1 MLYGHEPSTP
11 LASHIAKYFDNSIR
25 EDGIL
30 TIAKGGIVYTPG
42 SAGTLQEIFQ
52 EAVQN
57 HYLTFGYSSP
67 MIFLGKDFWTKE
79 VPIWP
84 LLRDM
89 MERGKY
95 KNLLLYLTDDLQ
107 EIEQV
112 LKDNVGSQCKKKEEN
127 HE

>member
-1 MLYGHEPSTP
+1 M
-11 LASHIAKYFDNSIR
+11 
-25 EDGIL
+25 
-30 TIAKGGIVYTPG
+30 YTPG

-67 MIFLGKDFWTKE
+67 MIFLGKEFWTKE
-79 VPIWP
+79 IPIWP
-84 LLRDM
+84 LLQDM

>member
-1 MLYGHEPSTP
+1 M
-11 LASHIAKYFDNSIR
+11 
-25 EDGIL
+25 
-30 TIAKGGIVYTPG
+30 
-42 SAGTLQEIFQ
+42 FQ
-52 EAVQN
+52 EAVEN
-57 HYLTFGYSSP
+57 GYLTFGYCSP

-79 VPIWP
+79 IPIWP
-84 LLRDM
+84 LLQDM

>member
-1 MLYGHEPSTP
+1 M
-11 LASHIAKYFDNSIR
+11 
-25 EDGIL
+25 
-30 TIAKGGIVYTPG
+30 
-42 SAGTLQEIFQ
+42 
-52 EAVQN
+52 QN
-57 HYLTFGYSSP
+57 HYPTFGYSSP

-79 VPIWP
+79 IPIWP
-84 LLRDM
+84 LLQDM